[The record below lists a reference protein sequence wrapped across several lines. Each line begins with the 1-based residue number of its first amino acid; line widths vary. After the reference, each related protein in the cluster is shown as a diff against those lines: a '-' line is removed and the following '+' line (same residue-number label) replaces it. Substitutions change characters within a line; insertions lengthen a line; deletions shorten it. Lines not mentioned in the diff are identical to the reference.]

1 MKKLVLAM
9 ALALSVFLSLS
20 MWQPAFGAEAGD
32 GGDSAQQI
40 EELQKQLEELQS
52 TVNQLTEENES
63 LKEQLEGAG
72 EQETEAPAPEV
83 PENVANA
90 DTNTEYTDKSTV
102 LLVQQ
107 TLNNLGYNCGSADG
121 VAGSKT
127 KEQINAYEKDHGL
140 TVNGAVTDQLLES
153 LGIADKVAEE
163 AKKEAEKK
171 DYSSDFSYKQLA
183 RNPDSYIGEKVKF
196 SGKVLQGTLQQ
207 VCCIFTLDWSFAAIQ
222 HQTERLLHFGRVIM
236 IGWRNGC
243 VQHFF
248 QSILLLTV
256 YNGKD
261 GNHIILP
268 GDLCGMPL
276 QKLPQP
282 CSGSIRPQT
291 L

>member
-1 MKKLVLAM
+1 MKKLVLA
-9 ALALSVFLSLS
+9 LAMSVFLSLS
-20 MWQPAFGAEAGD
+20 VWQPALGAEAG
-32 GGDSAQQI
+32 GGDGSAQQI

-52 TVNQLTEENES
+52 TVNQLTEENAS

-72 EQETEAPAPEV
+72 EQETEAPAPEL
-83 PENVANA
+83 PENVAKA

-127 KEQINAYEKDHGL
+127 KEQINAYEKDNGL
-140 TVNGAVTDQLLES
+140 TVNGTVTDQLLES

-196 SGKVLQGTLQQ
+196 SGKVLQAETGDTCYMRLAINSNYDTI
-207 VCCIFTLDWSFAAIQ
+207 IFVTYAKDTIDY
-222 HQTERLLHFGRVIM
+222 RLLEDDKVTIYGSCLGDYSYKAVSGATITLPWIDAKM
-236 IGWRNGC
+236 IELN
-243 VQHFF
+243 
-248 QSILLLTV
+248 
-256 YNGKD
+256 
-261 GNHIILP
+261 
-268 GDLCGMPL
+268 
-276 QKLPQP
+276 
-282 CSGSIRPQT
+282 
-291 L
+291 